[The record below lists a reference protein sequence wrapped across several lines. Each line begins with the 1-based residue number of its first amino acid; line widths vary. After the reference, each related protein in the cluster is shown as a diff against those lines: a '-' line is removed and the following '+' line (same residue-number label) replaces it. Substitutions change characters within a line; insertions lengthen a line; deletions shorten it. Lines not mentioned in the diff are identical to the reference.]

1 RRSSMTKL
9 VLGVSLPSHEQ
20 NTLYIKYF
28 SPLSSDG
35 CCTIAVKLMTMIP
48 AKRGI
53 FGKLVRSCCAV
64 PMFLLLFFVPVYS
77 EQLLSTE
84 DLRIEVSL
92 SDVQISP
99 DGKRAV
105 FIVSRLDYQSDS
117 SKSELVLIELESGH
131 QKTLSRQKGI
141 FEPSWSPSG
150 DKISFLAETAKGA
163 QIFVMSPESTN
174 AQQITQVDG
183 GILHHTWAP
192 DGMRFALIAQEAPP
206 TKTGLQKFNDSFEV
220 GSNSYLTTEPA
231 ARNYAAITG
240 VDGGKI
246 QRITP
251 KDLTIATDFYNS
263 SLSWFLDGSKLAINI
278 YPSSRSGDSDL
289 GRVHLLEVANGSLL
303 PVTSLN

>member
-1 RRSSMTKL
+1 
-9 VLGVSLPSHEQ
+9 
-20 NTLYIKYF
+20 
-28 SPLSSDG
+28 
-35 CCTIAVKLMTMIP
+35 
-48 AKRGI
+48 
-53 FGKLVRSCCAV
+53 
-64 PMFLLLFFVPVYS
+64 MFLLLFFVPVYS

-105 FIVSRLDYQSDS
+105 FIVSRLDYEADS

-150 DKISFLAETAKGA
+150 DKISFLAATQKGT
-163 QIFVMSPESTN
+163 QIFTMFPESTKP
-174 AQQITQVDG
+174 QQITQVDG
-183 GILHHTWAP
+183 GVLHHTWAP
-192 DGMRFALIAQEAPP
+192 DGTRFAFVAQETPP
-206 TKTGLQKFNDSFEV
+206 PKTGPQKFNDSFEV

-231 ARNYAAITG
+231 AGNYAGIVG
-240 VDGGKI
+240 VGGGKI
-246 QRITP
+246 QKITP

-263 SLSWFLDGSKLAINI
+263 SLSWSPDGSKLAINI

-289 GRVHLLEVANGSLL
+289 GRVHLLEVANGTLH
-303 PVTSLN
+303 PVTTLNG